1 MELARGGTPDG
12 RPIEIVSAD
21 SMGVYREMDIGTA
34 KPSAADR
41 SEIPHWCLDL
51 VGPDEEY
58 TVKRYQ
64 RDAKAALA
72 DIAGRGA
79 QALMV
84 GGAGLYIRAVVDDI
98 EMPGQFP
105 QVRQE
110 LDATSSTAELYS
122 RLRESDPTAAGR
134 MEPTNRR
141 RILRALEV
149 TLGSGKR
156 FSEFGAGLTTY
167 PPTGFRQVGLR
178 LSRPLMN
185 ERIAARLE
193 QQLTAGL
200 VAEAEQLFHRPG
212 GLSKTARQALAYK
225 ELFDHFKGE
234 LSLPE
239 AVELALARTRR
250 FSRRQQRWFKRDP
263 RIIWVEVDSPA
274 GTGADADTGA
284 DTDIDTN
291 TDSKTLEAMTETV
304 RGLLF

>member
-1 MELARGGTPDG
+1 MELARDGAPDG

-41 SEIPHWCLDL
+41 AEVPHWCLDL
-51 VGPDEEY
+51 VDPAEEY

-64 RDAKAALA
+64 HDATAALG
-72 DIAGRGA
+72 DIADRGA

-98 EMPGQFP
+98 DMPGQFP

-110 LDATSSTAELYS
+110 LDAASSTAELYS
-122 RLRESDPTAAGR
+122 QLRQLDPTAASR

-156 FSEFGAGLTTY
+156 FSAFGEGMASY
-167 PPTGFRQVGLR
+167 PPTGFRQVGIR
-178 LSRPLMN
+178 LPRPLMD

-193 QQLTAGL
+193 RQLAAGL
-200 VAEAEQLFHRPG
+200 VEEVERLFHRPD

-225 ELFDHFKGE
+225 ELFEHFKGE
-234 LSLPE
+234 ISLSE
-239 AVELALARTRR
+239 AVDLALARTRR
-250 FSRRQQRWFKRDP
+250 FSRRQMRWFRRDP
-263 RIIWVEVDSPA
+263 RIVWVDVDFADSQA
-274 GTGADADTGA
+274 G
-284 DTDIDTN
+284 
-291 TDSKTLEAMTETV
+291 SQTLAEAVEIV
-304 RGLLF
+304 RGVLF